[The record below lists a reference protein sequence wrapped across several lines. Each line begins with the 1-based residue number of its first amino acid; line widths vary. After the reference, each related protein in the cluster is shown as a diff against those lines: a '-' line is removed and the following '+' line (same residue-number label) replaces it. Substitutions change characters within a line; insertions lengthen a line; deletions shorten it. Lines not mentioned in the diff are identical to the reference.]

1 MSSSAEKTPRR
12 RVAILGATG
21 SIGSNAVAVVKAYSD
36 RFETVCVTCRS
47 HGELLQVIANE
58 LNARYFYCSEQPGFS
73 NLASESELYSLLV
86 GPEVDIVLCAIQ
98 GIDALKAVLTALRAG
113 KTVCL
118 ATKEVLVAAGA
129 WVMATA
135 RKYGGRILP
144 VDSEHCAVFQC
155 LHREEKRALRRIIL
169 TCSGGPFHA
178 HPERDLHTVT
188 PEEAGHHPAWNMGG
202 KITLD
207 SATLMNKA
215 FEVMEA
221 AWLYG
226 VPEDQIEVVVHPQ
239 AVVHSMVEFV
249 DGAVMAQLGPT
260 DMKLPIQYC
269 LTYPERCPALMQ
281 PLDFTRPMAL
291 EFLPPDTRRFPALEL
306 ARCAL
311 RMGGLAGAV
320 LNAAN
325 DSACRRF
332 REGTLAFD
340 EIAPA
345 VACALD
351 HTPPGEAD
359 SFEALA
365 TAAQVAD
372 EAIRNV

>member
-1 MSSSAEKTPRR
+1 M
-12 RVAILGATG
+12 
-21 SIGSNAVAVVKAYSD
+21 
-36 RFETVCVTCRS
+36 
-47 HGELLQVIANE
+47 
-58 LNARYFYCSEQPGFS
+58 
-73 NLASESELYSLLV
+73 
-86 GPEVDIVLCAIQ
+86 
-98 GIDALKAVLTALRAG
+98 KAVLTALRAG

-129 WVMATA
+129 WVMETA
-135 RKYGGRILP
+135 RKHGGTILP

-155 LHREEKRALRRIIL
+155 LRNEERRAVRRILL

-188 PEEAGHHPAWNMGG
+188 PEEAGHHPAWNMGA

-215 FEVMEA
+215 FAIMEA

-226 VPEDQIEVVVHPQ
+226 VPESQIEVVVHPQ

-269 LTYPERCPALMQ
+269 LTYPERCPSLMQ
-281 PLDFTRPMAL
+281 PLDFTQPMTL
-291 EFLPPDTRRFPALEL
+291 EFLPPDTRRFPALNL
-306 ARCAL
+306 AHQAL

-340 EIAPA
+340 EIVPA
-345 VACALD
+345 IAKALA
-351 HTPPGEAD
+351 HTPVGQAD

-365 TAAQVAD
+365 TATKVAND
-372 EAIRNV
+372 IVGNYMP